1 MKTLF
6 SLFACILCLYACNP
20 KSGTSSAAPPEAS
33 TPQTEEELADR
44 MLTKVRRIVD
54 ATDERLATT
63 VPVIDTLPAEQ
74 GMSAGRILKLWMDN
88 EQAVKLTVTEPD
100 DSGEMTGLSTFYF
113 AGADLFYASQ
123 PFAHFIFIGGNLEYW
138 ADETWQVNPV
148 SADILEAREGYL
160 YEEANKYLQWFF
172 GN

>member
-1 MKTLF
+1 MKTVLPFFVFAMLF
-6 SLFACILCLYACNP
+6 SACNP
-20 KSGTSSAAPPEAS
+20 KSGTSSVAAPEES

-44 MLTKVRRIVD
+44 MITKVRRVVD
-54 ATDERLATT
+54 ATDERLVTAT
-63 VPVIDTLPAEQ
+63 PVIDTLPVEQ
-74 GMSAGRILKLWMDN
+74 GMSSGRILKVWIEN

-100 DSGEMTGLSTFYF
+100 DSGNMSGLSTFYF
-113 AGADLFYASQ
+113 AGSDLFYASQ

-148 SADILEAREGYL
+148 SANILDAREGYL
-160 YEEANKYLQWFF
+160 YEEANKYLRWFF